1 MNDKLLTVNYNFR
14 FLNFHPETKKEHTE
28 ILTNIQE
35 QTLEKIK
42 IYESTFS
49 YHNHNMDV
57 KMVVELKNNPNNTL
71 KEIDCS
77 LERILID
84 SKIDYDKI
92 LTNAEIVLKKNYEVE
107 LYKKTIYSI
116 FRGKN
121 DNL

>member
-1 MNDKLLTVNYNFR
+1 
-14 FLNFHPETKKEHTE
+14 
-28 ILTNIQE
+28 
-35 QTLEKIK
+35 
-42 IYESTFS
+42 
-49 YHNHNMDV
+49 MDV